1 MTSWHHQILRFTAQS
16 EKCISES
23 ENMGLLDKA
32 GGASPKDKP
41 VAKAVA
47 KAKPAAKAVAKAK
60 PAAAKAVAKAKPA
73 AAKAVAEAKPA
84 AKRERKSRE
93 SRPAGLPK
101 GFDLANRLD
110 RTMSWFVNFAW
121 NFGVLIA
128 AVVMMLSDTG
138 MVTTILL
145 GVSVVMMLLNVIIL
159 PLKTGRTLGH
169 FVSRIK
175 YVNSAGKKSNPI
187 QGMLSNSAGIFSL
200 FGLMAVLINFQKLG
214 DKAAGSAP
222 IIWTV
227 LGAIFLIVW
236 IVNFQFARASEF
248 KQGIYDLMFGAY
260 LVKHVP
266 VDGEESS
273 GFWAKL
279 DNMGNYGDQFAARRE
294 KSKVKKAKKSVSN
307 SNESKEEKTDAS
319 SETETP
325 KDASKAKPAAKAK
338 AKPAAKAVA
347 KAKPAAKAKAKKASK

>member
-1 MTSWHHQILRFTAQS
+1 MWHHQILRFTAQS

-47 KAKPAAKAVAKAK
+47 KAKPAAAKAVAKAK

>member
-1 MTSWHHQILRFTAQS
+1 
-16 EKCISES
+16 
-23 ENMGLLDKA
+23 MGLLDKA

-47 KAKPAAKAVAKAK
+47 KAKPAAAKAVAKAK

-347 KAKPAAKAKAKKASK
+347 KAKPAAKPKAKKASK

>member
-1 MTSWHHQILRFTAQS
+1 
-16 EKCISES
+16 
-23 ENMGLLDKA
+23 MGLLDKA

-41 VAKAVA
+41 V
-47 KAKPAAKAVAKAK
+47 AKAVAKAK

>member
-1 MTSWHHQILRFTAQS
+1 
-16 EKCISES
+16 
-23 ENMGLLDKA
+23 MGLLDKA

-47 KAKPAAKAVAKAK
+47 KAKPAAAKAVAKAK

-294 KSKVKKAKKSVSN
+294 KSKVKKAKKSISN

>member
-1 MTSWHHQILRFTAQS
+1 LWHHQILRFTAQS

-47 KAKPAAKAVAKAK
+47 KAKPAAAKAVAKAK

>member
-1 MTSWHHQILRFTAQS
+1 
-16 EKCISES
+16 
-23 ENMGLLDKA
+23 MGLLDKA

-47 KAKPAAKAVAKAK
+47 KAKPAAAKAVAKAK

-279 DNMGNYGDQFAARRE
+279 DNMGNYGDQFAARME